1 MHRKVYYGC
10 FGTDAPVVYFNFTA
24 FAQNSNVMGNQRALG
39 SLMKSNNWKLLLF
52 SLHSTDLKLRKRFF
66 FTIRLHIG
74 QVVSIEV
81 NVYNCTA

>member
-52 SLHSTDLKLRKRFF
+52 SLHSTDLKLRKSF
-66 FTIRLHIG
+66 FTIMVMLMYINAQH
-74 QVVSIEV
+74 EV
-81 NVYNCTA
+81 TMDV